1 MLFKLLF
8 GFGFLGLVL
17 GLGTKLYLRSQPTTE
32 IFNPTKTETAKSI
45 QTPTQPLLKTVGW
58 IPYWDQKTAFASFS
72 KNVELFD
79 FVSAFWYRIDAE
91 GNLTTYKQTVE
102 DQSIIDFAHKNNVK
116 VLAVVANLPD
126 YEEGGDWDYKRADR
140 VISSSQARIKHIS
153 DLIKLTLDKNFDG
166 IDIDYETLKEAQREN
181 FSLFVEELAD
191 KLHQKG
197 KVLGVAIHPKTSEDN
212 PTEDNGSRAQ
222 DWARIA
228 KVADHMYFMNYTQHS
243 ISSQP
248 GPAGS
253 VDWITKVMYYA
264 LNKVGVASGK
274 IFFGIGLFGLEW
286 HQDPDGS
293 YAGDNDD
300 LTFKQIQSIVKDNN
314 LKVNWDNNVKSPN
327 LTYQKEGEKHIVW
340 FDNAKSV
347 LERLKIAKDLGV
359 AGVAFWRLGDED
371 QKIWEGLR
379 KVKT

>member
-126 YEEGGDWDYKRADR
+126 YEEGGDWDYKRVDK
-140 VISSSQARIKHIS
+140 VISSTAARKAHIQV
-153 DLIKLTLDKNFDG
+153 LIGLAAEHNFDG
-166 IDIDYETLKEAQREN
+166 INIDYEALKRSQREN
-181 FSLFVEELAD
+181 FTAFIEEFAQAHH
-191 KLHQKG
+191 KEG
-197 KVLGVAIHPKTSEDN
+197 KILGVAIHPKTPE
-212 PTEDNGSRAQ
+212 
-222 DWARIA
+222 
-228 KVADHMYFMNYTQHS
+228 
-243 ISSQP
+243 
-248 GPAGS
+248 
-253 VDWITKVMYYA
+253 
-264 LNKVGVASGK
+264 
-274 IFFGIGLFGLEW
+274 
-286 HQDPDGS
+286 
-293 YAGDNDD
+293 
-300 LTFKQIQSIVKDNN
+300 
-314 LKVNWDNNVKSPN
+314 
-327 LTYQKEGEKHIVW
+327 
-340 FDNAKSV
+340 
-347 LERLKIAKDLGV
+347 
-359 AGVAFWRLGDED
+359 
-371 QKIWEGLR
+371 
-379 KVKT
+379 